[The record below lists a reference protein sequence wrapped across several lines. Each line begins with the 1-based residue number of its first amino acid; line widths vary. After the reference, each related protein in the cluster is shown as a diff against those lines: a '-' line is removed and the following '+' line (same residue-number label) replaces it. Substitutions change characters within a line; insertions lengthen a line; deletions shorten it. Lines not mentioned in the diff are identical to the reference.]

1 MENQILRVSL
11 LGGLRFDYGENHVDD
26 TSGHSKKIWLLLA
39 YLVCIRGRAA
49 SREELAGLL
58 WPEDKRPTNLTNAM
72 KTTLFRVRASLE
84 QLYEGAGHQLGL
96 SRESGYAWNTELP
109 LLLDVDEFRS
119 LCASRG
125 ERQLEDWLQAAELFG
140 EGFLP
145 KLRENPWA
153 AETAAQLRRLYIETV
168 LGALPLLEER
178 RRWKDAAELCREAI
192 LRDPL
197 NEELYCRRMSALLRM
212 GENRAA
218 ALVYEDMNQFFLSQ
232 AGALPGEEAQTIYR
246 RAVSGVSSGAVASAA
261 IVDQLSEGTPSGAY
275 FCEYDVFRAIY
286 RLQVR
291 DSARSGEETSLAVL
305 TVVHKY
311 GGELNRRSLDL
322 VMGNL
327 LRLIPELLRHGD
339 AVAQCS
345 ASQYVLLLP
354 RAGFQDGREV
364 CRRISRAFARQYP
377 HSPATLQV
385 TVCPLKP
392 GEQVPV
398 PVDDPT
404 PA

>member
-1 MENQILRVSL
+1 MEDRLLQVSL
-11 LGGLRFDYGENHVDD
+11 LGGLRFEYGENYVDD

-39 YLVCIRGRAA
+39 YLVCTRGRMS

-72 KTTLFRVRASLE
+72 KTTLFRVRASLD
-84 QLYEGAGHQLGL
+84 QLCEGAGHRLVLCQG
-96 SRESGYAWNTELP
+96 SGYGWNTEIP
-109 LLLDVDEFRS
+109 LLLDVEEFQS
-119 LCASRG
+119 LCASKG
-125 ERQLEDWLQAAELFG
+125 EHQLEDWLQALELYG

-145 KLRENPWA
+145 KLREYPWV
-153 AETAAQLRRLYIETV
+153 AETAARLRELYTKTV
-168 LGALPLLEER
+168 LSALPLLEDR
-178 RRWKDAAELCREAI
+178 RRWKDAAELCKAAIQRE
-192 LRDPL
+192 PL
-197 NEELYCRRMSALLRM
+197 NEELYIRRMSALLHL

-232 AGALPGEEAQTIYR
+232 AGTLPGEEAQAIYR
-246 RAVSGVSSGAVASAA
+246 RAVSGVSSPAVASAA

-327 LRLIPELLRHGD
+327 LRLIPGLLRHGD
-339 AVAQCS
+339 ALAQCS

-354 RAGFQDGREV
+354 RADFQNGREV

-377 HSPATLQV
+377 HSPATLRV

-398 PVDDPT
+398 PVED
-404 PA
+404 